1 MKNFQCLILLKI
13 GKISA
18 NQYGICLA
26 GSDQSYSGSISGT
39 LKNFCPKVYPKTEQI
54 PISFI
59 KKADMV
65 FLKRLSF
72 KSFLVI
78 HDFSLVYDWD
88 LWLPALLHLEEGFCL

>member
-13 GKISA
+13 GKIST
-18 NQYGICLA
+18 NQYGSCLA
-26 GSDQSYSGSISGT
+26 GSDQSYSGLISGT
-39 LKNFCPKVYPKTEQI
+39 LKFFCPKADPKTEQI

-65 FLKRLSF
+65 FLKRLNF

-78 HDFSLVYDWD
+78 HDFSLVCDWD
-88 LWLPALLHLEEGFCL
+88 LWVPAL